1 MDHTKELIL
10 LAHNGDKQAR
20 ELLVEENMGLVRSVA
35 GKFAAMGQEYDD
47 MAQLGAIGLL
57 KCIDRF
63 DLSQEVKFSTYA
75 VPMIIGE
82 IRRFLRDDGIIKV
95 SRTLKENNYK
105 IKRASSELS
114 SKLGREATI
123 DEISE
128 KTGISP
134 EDIILAREA
143 DIETVSIYQ
152 TAGEDD
158 GNDNYIL
165 DRLSEKDL
173 CCQPDG
179 TPEDT
184 EKTVIV
190 NKIFL
195 NKILSELSDRERKLI
210 MLRYY
215 DEKTQSETA
224 EQLGMTQVQVSRLEK
239 KILLGLRK
247 KAT

>member
-1 MDHTKELIL
+1 MDHTKELIF
-10 LAHNGDKQAR
+10 LAHNGDKKAR
-20 ELLVEENMGLVRSVA
+20 ELLVKENMGLVRSVA

-47 MAQLGAIGLL
+47 MAQLGAIGLI

-82 IRRFLRDDGIIKV
+82 IKRFLRDDGIIKV

-105 IKRASSELS
+105 IKRASAELS
-114 SKLGREATI
+114 VGLGREATI
-123 DEISE
+123 EEISE

-152 TAGEDD
+152 TADDDD

-165 DRLSEKDL
+165 DRLPAKDV
-173 CCQPDG
+173 CCQMDG
-179 TPEDT
+179 TPEDA
-184 EKTVIV
+184 EKAVIV

-195 NKILSELSDRERKLI
+195 DKILSELSDKERKLI
-210 MLRYY
+210 TMRYY
-215 DEKTQSETA
+215 DEKTQAETA
-224 EQLGMTQVQVSRLEK
+224 QLLGMTQVQVSRLEK
-239 KILLGLRK
+239 KILLGMRK
-247 KAT
+247 KAL